1 MDKIEELKLFLKE
14 NGVKTHEVDS
24 KRNYW
29 FVRTDGGNYFDAY
42 VSGNYIGLGW
52 NAIPFTEPDEKGCYP
67 ENLIKDLE
75 SKGHKQPTR
84 VLNQIKR
91 FYKDMKKGDVVV
103 IPSTSSLNLAFGYIS
118 DDEVYT
124 EENITDDDIENGACP
139 YTRRRHVNWIV
150 NIDKARID
158 PHLYALFRNHQVISD
173 GKSYASYIDRALH
186 TLYIKDGIAHL
197 TFTVEAKTNPKALSI
212 PTFMLGLIERTE
224 SFAKKYKI
232 IDDCKNLEDEIDSK
246 INVQSPGVIEFLG
259 SIPGVLS
266 IAAISLG
273 LFGGKI
279 KFEHT
284 KEKTSGEISTG
295 GFAGSLI
302 SFLKVYNK
310 DKHINDDKMQ
320 TCKKQLQ
327 IKNINDDE
335 A

>member
-1 MDKIEELKLFLKE
+1 MDRIEELKLFLKE
-14 NGVKTHEVDS
+14 NGVKIHEVDS

-67 ENLIKDLE
+67 EDLIKDLE

-91 FYKDMKKGDVVV
+91 FYKEMKKGDVVV

-118 DDEVYT
+118 DDEVYI

-197 TFTVEAKTNPKALSI
+197 TFTVESKTNPKALSI
-212 PTFMLGLIERTE
+212 PTFMLVLIERTE
-224 SFAKKYKI
+224 AFIKEYEI
-232 IDDCKNLEDEIDSK
+232 IDDCKNLENEIDSK

-259 SIPGVLS
+259 SATNILAIAVMS
-266 IAAISLG
+266 IG
-273 LFGGKI
+273 LFGGKA

-284 KEKTSGEISTG
+284 KEKTSGEVSTG
-295 GFAGSLI
+295 GLAGAIVKILNA
-302 SFLKVYNK
+302 YNNGK
-310 DKHINDDKMQ
+310 SIDNAKMQ
-320 TCKKQLQ
+320 SCKKQLQ